1 MVLKIDEKNLKQ
13 GVLGLVLALVEI
25 IRDALRHQAI
35 RRMEGGSLTEEEVE
49 RLGCALMELD
59 EAIQQIINEQGL
71 GEAVQSARNSLN
83 RLADD
88 LLQGMVAPH
97 QYREVKG

>member
-25 IRDALRHQAI
+25 IRDVLRHQAV

-59 EAIQQIINEQGL
+59 KAIEQIIEEQGL
-71 GEAVQSARNSLN
+71 REAVQSAQHSLN
-83 RLADD
+83 RLTDD
-88 LLQGMVAPH
+88 LLEGLVNPRKWRA
-97 QYREVKG
+97 E

>member
-13 GVLGLVLALVEI
+13 GVLGLVVALVEI
-25 IRDALRHQAI
+25 IRDVLRHQAV
-35 RRMEGGSLTEEEVE
+35 RRMEGGSLTQEEVE

-59 EAIQQIINEQGL
+59 EAIQQIIEEQGL
-71 GEAVQSARNSLN
+71 REAVQSAQQGLN

-88 LLQGMVAPH
+88 LLEGLVNP
-97 QYREVKG
+97 RKWRRIDG